1 MSTTH
6 QTSKK
11 FEEAREIFR
20 SHGGILRTSDALEH
34 GIHRRTLYGLRDSG
48 ELESLSRG
56 LYRLVDMPE
65 LSDPDLVTI
74 AHRIPDGVVCLIS
87 ALHFHQITT
96 QIPHV
101 VSVAVKRGK
110 EKPRVQYPPNRIYTF
125 SGDAFCGGIDTHV
138 IDAATV
144 RVYSPEKTL
153 ADIFKFRD
161 KVGSDTLR
169 EAMHMYKRQMKPKP
183 RDLLKYAKVC
193 RVEKHMLP
201 YLEATL

>member
-1 MSTTH
+1 MTTTH
-6 QTSKK
+6 LNSKK

-56 LYRLVDMPE
+56 LYRMVDMPE

-101 VSVAVKRGK
+101 VSVAIKRGK

-125 SGDAFCGGIDTHV
+125 SGDAFSDGIDTHV

-169 EAMHMYKRQMKPKP
+169 EAMDMYKRQMKPKP

>member
-1 MSTTH
+1 MTTTH
-6 QTSKK
+6 LTSKK

-20 SHGGILRTSDALEH
+20 CHGGILRTSGALKH
-34 GIHRRTLYGLRDSG
+34 GIHRRILYGLRDSG

-101 VSVAVKRGK
+101 VSVAIKRGK
-110 EKPRVQYPPNRIYTF
+110 EKPRVQYPPNKIYTF
-125 SGDAFCGGIDTHV
+125 SGRAFSDGIDTHV
-138 IDAATV
+138 IDAATI

-161 KVGSDTLR
+161 KIGTDTLR
-169 EAMHMYKRQMKPKP
+169 EAMDMYKRQMKPKP
-183 RDLLKYAKVC
+183 RDLFKYAKVC